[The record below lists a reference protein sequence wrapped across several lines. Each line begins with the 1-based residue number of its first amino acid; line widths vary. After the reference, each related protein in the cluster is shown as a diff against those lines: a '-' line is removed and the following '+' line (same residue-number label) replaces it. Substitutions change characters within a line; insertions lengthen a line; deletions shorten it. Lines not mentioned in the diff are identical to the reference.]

1 MAKREKIRFFKT
13 LKSRLLVVS
22 VLFLIAGI
30 LLPVFITSGIYG
42 KQIQAAEE
50 ESTMQSFSRAASRI
64 NEMLAAA
71 SLSAFRVQDEAIVNQ
86 YLLS

>member
-30 LLPVFITSGIYG
+30 LLPVTLI
-42 KQIQAAEE
+42 
-50 ESTMQSFSRAASRI
+50 STGMETLQELTCANAIIGSSNAAST
-64 NEMLAAA
+64 AGT
-71 SLSAFRVQDEAIVNQ
+71 SV
-86 YLLS
+86 